1 MNVLLKFAALAL
13 IAVSACFIYV
23 AIAKPPQFSFMGMQ
37 FGRLDDR
44 ALAKRDDLER
54 IEADLRRLTD
64 EISEL
69 GSAQKRAVERIE
81 SIGANYISLSND
93 LREKL
98 NIELTQFNNELSEL
112 GTSQH
117 AMTDRIN
124 QIDKKSIELTSDIK
138 AEIDK
143 FTVSMLKNIPYVN
156 MFPHEPVAVMGV
168 GARDPLATIDE
179 SVAYIKKVQPD
190 LFNYPGIYV
199 CPPPD
204 HSQRTWNLVYGNYTT
219 SAVADRI
226 RLITAKLHGEMKQRP
241 AYPYPKSSYHVSP
254 LNEVCVDGNEW
265 VKLDKEQK
273 IALICKFENFLQ
285 GSLLDYCENSDNN

>member
-1 MNVLLKFAALAL
+1 MNVLLKFAALAI

-44 ALAKRDDLER
+44 ALATREDLER
-54 IEADLRRLTD
+54 LEADLSRLSD
-64 EISEL
+64 EISEI
-69 GSAQKRAVERIE
+69 GSAQKRVVERIE
-81 SIGANYISLSND
+81 SISANYISLSND
-93 LREKL
+93 LRGRLYTDLDQL
-98 NIELTQFNNELSEL
+98 NSELTEL
-112 GTSQH
+112 GAHQH

-124 QIDKKSIELTSDIK
+124 QIDEKSIELTSDIK

-143 FTVSMLKNIPYVN
+143 FTVSMLKNMPYVN
-156 MFPHEPVAVMGV
+156 MFPHEPVAVMGI
-168 GARDPLATIDE
+168 GAKDPLTTIDE
-179 SVAYIKKVQPD
+179 SIAYIKKVQPD

-204 HSQRTWNLVYGNYTT
+204 PSQRTWNLVYGDYTT
-219 SAVADRI
+219 STVADRI

-265 VKLDKEQK
+265 IKSDKEEK
-273 IALICKFENFLQ
+273 IALICNKENFSQ
-285 GSLLDYCENSDNN
+285 ESLLVYCENSDNK

>member
-1 MNVLLKFAALAL
+1 
-13 IAVSACFIYV
+13 
-23 AIAKPPQFSFMGMQ
+23 MGMQ

-54 IEADLRRLTD
+54 LEADLGRLSD

-69 GSAQKRAVERIE
+69 GSAQKRVVQRIE
-81 SIGANYISLSND
+81 SLSANYISLSND
-93 LREKL
+93 LRDRL
-98 NIELTQFNNELSEL
+98 NIDLNQLTSELTELS
-112 GTSQH
+112 TNQN

-124 QIDKKSIELTSDIK
+124 QIDEKSIELTSDIK

-143 FTVSMLKNIPYVN
+143 FTVSMLKNMPYVN

-168 GARDPLATIDE
+168 GAKDPLSTIDE
-179 SVAYIKKVQPD
+179 SVTYIDKVQPD

-204 HSQRTWNLVYGNYTT
+204 SSQRTWNLVYGDYTT
-219 SAVADRI
+219 STVADRI

-241 AYPYPKSSYHVSP
+241 AYPYPKSSYHLSP
-254 LNEVCVDGNEW
+254 LSEVCFDGKEW
-265 VKLDKEQK
+265 VNLKKDEK
-273 IALICKFENFLQ
+273 IKLICNKENSLQ
-285 GSLLDYCENSDNN
+285 QSLLIYCKK